1 MSPNLSIISDRKF
14 SIEDLQ
20 SLVKDDLMDV
30 DTIINQ
36 SLQSDIELIET
47 IAKHIIY
54 AGGKRIRPLLS
65 LICAKIFA
73 PAIPLKAKYL
83 ATAVEFI
90 HTATLLHD
98 DVVDDS
104 ELRRGSRTAHKIWG
118 NSASILVGDY
128 LFARAF
134 ELMVKTNNLTI
145 LEILSRTSAKIAA
158 GEVLQ
163 LTHSHSLDIR
173 ESIALEII
181 GAKTAELFAAACQ
194 TGAIAG
200 GATAEQAR
208 ILYQYGYALGMAFQI
223 TDDILDYTSIANSR
237 GKNSGDDFSE
247 GKITLPLIY
256 AYQQANLEDKA
267 YLREIFSTPL
277 NSIENFQSA
286 LNMIQSYDGFKIAH
300 TTAKNFATTAMNDLR
315 FISSPLT
322 KNLKDLITYCLERQA

>member
-1 MSPNLSIISDRKF
+1 MSPNLNIISDRKF

-20 SLVKDDLMDV
+20 SLVKGDLKDV
-30 DTIINQ
+30 DAIIHQ

-54 AGGKRIRPLLS
+54 AGGKRIRPLLT
-65 LICAKIFA
+65 LICAKIFV
-73 PAIPLKAKYL
+73 PVIPSQAKYL

-104 ELRRGSRTAHKIWG
+104 DLRRGLKTAHKIWG

-134 ELMVKTNNLTI
+134 ELMVKTNNFKI
-145 LEILSRTSAKIAA
+145 LEILSCTSAKIAA

-163 LTHSHSLDIR
+163 LTHSHSLDIK
-173 ESIALEII
+173 ESVALEII

-200 GATAEQAR
+200 GADAAQAR
-208 ILYQYGYALGMAFQI
+208 ILYQYGYALGMVFQI
-223 TDDILDYTSIANSR
+223 TDDILDYTSVAVDR
-237 GKNSGDDFSE
+237 GKNLGDDFSE
-247 GKITLPLIY
+247 GKMTLPLIY
-256 AYQQANLEDKA
+256 AYHVATPEDKA
-267 YLREIFSTPL
+267 CLQGIFSK
-277 NSIENFQSA
+277 NSYSVDDFHTVLKLIR
-286 LNMIQSYDGFKIAH
+286 SYDGFTAAH
-300 TTAKNFATTAMNDLR
+300 TTARNFAMAALEDLR
-315 FISSPLT
+315 LISSPLT
-322 KNLKDLITYCLERQA
+322 YHLENLITYCLERQI

>member
-1 MSPNLSIISDRKF
+1 MSPNLNIISDNKF
-14 SIEDLQ
+14 SMESLQ
-20 SLVKDDLMDV
+20 SLVKGELRDV
-30 DTIINQ
+30 DTIIDQ

-65 LICAKIFA
+65 LVCAKIFT
-73 PAIPLKAKYL
+73 PVIPDEAKYL

-104 ELRRGSRTAHKIWG
+104 DLRRGLKAAHKVWG

-134 ELMVKTNNLTI
+134 ELMVRTNSLEI

-163 LTHSHSLDIR
+163 LTHSHSLDIK

-194 TGAIAG
+194 TGALAG
-200 GATAEQAR
+200 GANTEQAR
-208 ILYQYGYALGMAFQI
+208 ILYQYGYALGMVFQI
-223 TDDILDYTSIANSR
+223 TDDILDYTSAVNR
-237 GKNSGDDFSE
+237 GKNLGDDFEE

-256 AYQQANLEDKA
+256 AYNLASSQDKT
-267 YLREIFSTPL
+267 RFNEIFSNPYHSQEDFHTVL
-277 NSIENFQSA
+277 ELIHH
-286 LNMIQSYDGFKIAH
+286 YDGFKIAC
-300 TTAKNFATTAMNDLR
+300 TTAKHFATNALSDLR
-315 FISSPLT
+315 FLSSSLT
-322 KNLKDLITYCLERQA
+322 HSLKDLINYCLERQA

>member
-1 MSPNLSIISDRKF
+1 MSPNLSNISDNKF

-20 SLVKDDLMDV
+20 FLVKDELMDV
-30 DTIINQ
+30 DAIIDQ
-36 SLQSDIELIET
+36 SLQSDIQLIET

-65 LICAKIFA
+65 LICAKIFTSSVSKEA
-73 PAIPLKAKYL
+73 RYL

-104 ELRRGSRTAHKIWG
+104 DLRRGVKAAHKVWG
-118 NSASILVGDY
+118 NPASILVGDY

-134 ELMVKTNNLTI
+134 ELMVKTNSLNI
-145 LEILSRTSAKIAA
+145 LEILSKTSAKIAA

-163 LTHSHSLDIR
+163 LTHSHSLDIG

-194 TGAIAG
+194 TGALAG
-200 GATAEQAR
+200 GGSTEQAR
-208 ILYQYGYALGMAFQI
+208 ILYQYGYALGMVFQI
-223 TDDILDYTSIANSR
+223 TDDILDYTSAANR
-237 GKNSGDDFSE
+237 GKNLGDDFCE

-256 AYQQANLEDKA
+256 AYHQATPEDKA
-267 YLREIFSTPL
+267 RFNEVFS
-277 NSIENFQSA
+277 NSHNSQEDFHIVLE
-286 LNMIQSYDGFKIAH
+286 LIQHYGGFK
-300 TTAKNFATTAMNDLR
+300 TAYATAEHFAICAVNDLR
-315 FISSPLT
+315 FLSSPLIS
-322 KNLKDLITYCLERQA
+322 NLKDLITYCLERQA

>member
-1 MSPNLSIISDRKF
+1 MSPNINSISETKF

-20 SLVKDDLMDV
+20 YLVKDELKSTDL
-30 DTIINQ
+30 IIDQ
-36 SLQSDIELIET
+36 SLESDIPLIET

-65 LICAKIFA
+65 LIAAKTFNA
-73 PAIPLKAKYL
+73 HTPREAFYL

-104 ELRRGSRTAHKIWG
+104 ALRRGLATAHKIWG

-134 ELMVKTNNLTI
+134 ELMVKTNNPPI
-145 LEILSRTSAKIAA
+145 LEILSKTSAKIAA

-163 LTHSHSLDIR
+163 LMHSHSFEIG
-173 ESIALEII
+173 EKVALNIM

-194 TGAIAG
+194 TGALAG
-200 GATAEQAR
+200 GATPEQAQS
-208 ILYQYGYALGMAFQI
+208 LYQYGYALGMVFQI
-223 TDDILDYTSIANSR
+223 TDDILDYTSALNR
-237 GKNSGDDFSE
+237 GKNLGDDFSE

-256 AYQQANLEDKA
+256 AYQKANDTDKSHFTQLFLEPNKA
-267 YLREIFSTPL
+267 PAHFPL
-277 NSIENFQSA
+277 ILKLIEQN
-286 LNMIQSYDGFKIAH
+286 DGFKAAY
-300 TTAKNFATTAMNDLR
+300 TTANQFAEQALQNLH
-315 FISSPLT
+315 FIHSPLVLSLQ
-322 KNLKDLITYCLERQA
+322 KLIHFCLERDA